1 MTQVLRAFRKAV
13 IVGPIVL
20 LATAIVVAGLAIWR
34 SRRRPSGDAW
44 ATSVRDGL
52 TILAIAGPLAIMLVP
67 SGRLGG
73 RSLDLIPLRSAW
85 RQVTNSVDAEAAAVQ
100 IGGNVLLFVPFGL
113 LAPMRW
119 PALANFR
126 RILLAT
132 LAFGALLEGLQFAA
146 GFGRVA
152 SVSDVLLYAVGG
164 LLGYALFR
172 AIRGLRKRWS
182 ETSHARRRAPEPRDR
197 AVSP

>member
-1 MTQVLRAFRKAV
+1 M
-13 IVGPIVL
+13 
-20 LATAIVVAGLAIWR
+20 R
-34 SRRRPSGDAW
+34 SCCA
-44 ATSVRDGL
+44 
-52 TILAIAGPLAIMLVP
+52 
-67 SGRLGG
+67 
-73 RSLDLIPLRSAW
+73 
-85 RQVTNSVDAEAAAVQ
+85 
-100 IGGNVLLFVPFGL
+100 
-113 LAPMRW
+113 
-119 PALANFR
+119 
-126 RILLAT
+126 ILLAT

-152 SVSDVLLYAVGG
+152 SVSDVLLYTVGG